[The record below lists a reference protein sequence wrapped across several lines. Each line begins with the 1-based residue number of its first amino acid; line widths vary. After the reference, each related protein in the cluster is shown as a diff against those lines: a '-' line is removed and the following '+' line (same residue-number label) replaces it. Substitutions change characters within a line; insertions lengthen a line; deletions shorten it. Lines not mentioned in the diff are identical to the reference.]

1 MKIALKIQF
10 TSDRVL
16 FSDSLLIIKIGIY
29 NFASDKNLKSPIPN
43 LQSPKYKIYYILNKI
58 YLFPNIYKNI
68 YKKHYL

>member
-43 LQSPKYKIYYILNKI
+43 PNSQDIKYIIFLIKFNY
-58 YLFPNIYKNI
+58 F
-68 YKKHYL
+68 